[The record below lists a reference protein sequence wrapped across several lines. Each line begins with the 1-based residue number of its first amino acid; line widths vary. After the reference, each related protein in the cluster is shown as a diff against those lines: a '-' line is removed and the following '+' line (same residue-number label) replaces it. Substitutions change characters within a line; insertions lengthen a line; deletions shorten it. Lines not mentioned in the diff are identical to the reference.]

1 MSLSLQAVE
10 CGDLPTVRTMLEE
23 DSDSTSRFLRV
34 SDYKDRTAIEMA
46 AENEHLD
53 IVEYL
58 VKNCSRTLDMH
69 GVNESLMLAIG
80 KGYLRITQALLN
92 HPMYLKSKD
101 KFRLGSLTNYF
112 QPKNNSKF
120 DHDLT
125 PIMLAAHVNEI
136 DIIRVLLRRG
146 DFVKKPHHTL
156 CECTPCNNKRKF
168 DPLKHSL
175 AGIHAYRALASP
187 AYISLTSP
195 DPILTAFLLSKDLM
209 ELSAIE
215 KEFKV

>member
-1 MSLSLQAVE
+1 
-10 CGDLPTVRTMLEE
+10 MLEAKQGE
-23 DSDSTSRFLRV
+23 SISRLLRV
-34 SDYKDRTAIEMA
+34 SDCKDRTAIEMA
-46 AENEHLD
+46 TECEHFD
-53 IVEYL
+53 IVDYL
-58 VKNCSRTLDMH
+58 INNCSRTLDVH
-69 GVNESLMLAIG
+69 SVNESLMLAIS
-80 KGYLRITQALLN
+80 KGYLRITQALLQ

-101 KFRLGSLTNYF
+101 KFRLGSMTNYF

-146 DFVKKPHHTL
+146 EIIKKPHHSL
-156 CECTPCNNKRKF
+156 CECTPCNNKRRF

-175 AGIHAYRALASP
+175 AGIHAYRAMSSP
-187 AYISLTSP
+187 AYISLTSQ

-209 ELSAIE
+209 ELSQIE
-215 KEFKV
+215 KEFKVTTFMSLICNVTPKL